1 MEILY
6 KDKNLIAVCKPA
18 GMPSQPDPSGDTDA
32 MTLLAEM
39 LGNTGDKNTA
49 LYLVHRLDRVV
60 GGVLVFARNKDYA
73 ARLSTI
79 MSERGAKKEYLAIVE
94 GEAEGG
100 ILTDYLYKDARMGKS
115 FVVDRKRS
123 GVKEAKLEYTP
134 LSKAETENGPKTLIE
149 VRLHTGRFHQIR
161 AQLSS
166 RKLPIVGDG
175 KYGSR
180 DNKARFPALF
190 AFRLTFEI
198 EGKTYEF
205 KKMPDI
211 ENYPWSI
218 FNYD

>member
-1 MEILY
+1 MI
-6 KDKNLIAVCKPA
+6 K
-18 GMPSQPDPSGDTDA
+18 
-32 MTLLAEM
+32 
-39 LGNTGDKNTA
+39 
-49 LYLVHRLDRVV
+49 RVV
-60 GGVLVFARNKDYA
+60 GGVFPGGIRRPHAGKANDAVRLLIRIRQLVA
-73 ARLSTI
+73 ACFFCVG
-79 MSERGAKKEYLAIVE
+79 RGEVGAVASVGIVE

-198 EGKTYEF
+198 EGKAYEF